1 MAPEGW
7 TRYKVSDLLTDDA
20 PGYWGSTPSGTG
32 DVAVLRSTNLTDDH
46 RLNISNVALRSF
58 PEKKILEKK
67 LEPGD
72 LLLERS
78 GGGPNRPVGRI
89 AYFNHESCFCYSNFM
104 QRLRPD
110 QRRVR
115 PEFLAYL
122 LSHLHL
128 SGVTLLMQQA
138 TTGIRNLN
146 YREYLAHVLLVPP
159 LPEQRKIAAILSSVD
174 DALEKAQAV
183 IDQLRVVKRGLMQGL
198 LTRSLPGRHTRRADG
213 LLDEWSLKRVGELG
227 EVVTGSTP
235 STKND
240 TFWNGSVPFVTPI
253 DLGSTK
259 RVSVTRRYVTRDGLA
274 QVRRIPPGAVMVTCI
289 ASIGKIG
296 IADVTCCTNQQI
308 NSIIPNR
315 SVVLSEYLYYAISF
329 MSDAL
334 ARLAG
339 TTAVPIVSKSK
350 FLTFGVMVPP
360 VAEQKKIVKML
371 SGVDQAIDANR
382 AWRVQLLRTKLGLM
396 SVLLTGELQVAADP
410 EVP

>member
-7 TRYKVSDLLTDDA
+7 TRYKVSDLLADDA

-58 PEKKILEKK
+58 PENKILEKK

-146 YREYLAHVLLVPP
+146 YREYPRP
-159 LPEQRKIAAILSSVD
+159 RP
-174 DALEKAQAV
+174 
-183 IDQLRVVKRGLMQGL
+183 
-198 LTRSLPGRHTRRADG
+198 TRSTAPRTAQDCRHSLLGGRCPRKGASGHRPIAGRQARPDAGTPRA
-213 LLDEWSLKRVGELG
+213 E
-227 EVVTGSTP
+227 
-235 STKND
+235 
-240 TFWNGSVPFVTPI
+240 
-253 DLGSTK
+253 
-259 RVSVTRRYVTRDGLA
+259 
-274 QVRRIPPGAVMVTCI
+274 
-289 ASIGKIG
+289 
-296 IADVTCCTNQQI
+296 
-308 NSIIPNR
+308 
-315 SVVLSEYLYYAISF
+315 
-329 MSDAL
+329 
-334 ARLAG
+334 LAG
-339 TTAVPIVSKSK
+339 
-350 FLTFGVMVPP
+350 
-360 VAEQKKIVKML
+360 
-371 SGVDQAIDANR
+371 
-382 AWRVQLLRTKLGLM
+382 
-396 SVLLTGELQVAADP
+396 AAYASR
-410 EVP
+410 